1 MEDLFGEVIYS
12 YTRKQAIEDG
22 VLIDVSEMAREAG
35 IKYPVALTS
44 TVYYEYVVPND
55 RLIKDGQSIEGRLW
69 DVLWMFRCNALQNPS
84 DIMIF
89 CVLFVMPSGN
99 NHQLVTVKLKAVC
112 DPGDIG
118 EPVITIMLPK
128 ED

>member
-35 IKYPVALTS
+35 IKYPVAVTS
-44 TVYYEYVVPND
+44 TVYYEYIVPD
-55 RLIKDGQSIEGRLW
+55 KRLTDYGQSVEGRLW
-69 DVLWMFRCNALQNPS
+69 DVLWMFRINAQKNPS

-89 CVLFVMPSGN
+89 SVLFVMLSGN
-99 NHQLVTVKLKAVC
+99 TTQLVTVKLKAVC
-112 DPGDIG
+112 GPGDIG
-118 EPVITIMLPK
+118 EPVITIMKPE

>member
-1 MEDLFGEVIYS
+1 MEDLFGEDIYS

-35 IKYPVALTS
+35 IKYHVAITS
-44 TVYYEYVVPND
+44 AVYYEYIVPD
-55 RLIKDGQSIEGRLW
+55 ERLTDYGQSVEGRLW
-69 DVLWMFRCNALQNPS
+69 DVLWMFRINAQRNPS

-89 CVLFVMPSGN
+89 SVLFVMPAGN
-99 NHQLVTVKLKAVC
+99 KSRLVTVKLKAVC
-112 DPGDIG
+112 GPGDMG
-118 EPVITIMLPK
+118 EPVITIMKPE

>member
-35 IKYPVALTS
+35 IKYPVAVSS
-44 TVYYEYVVPND
+44 TVYYEYIVPD
-55 RLIKDGQSIEGRLW
+55 ERLTDHGQSVEGRLW
-69 DVLWMFRCNALQNPS
+69 DVLWMFRINAQKNPS

-89 CVLFVMPSGN
+89 GVLFVMPTCN
-99 NHQLVTVKLKAVC
+99 NPQLVTVKLKAVC
-112 DPGDIG
+112 GPGDMG
-118 EPVITIMLPK
+118 EPVITIMKPD

>member
-35 IKYPVALTS
+35 IKYPVAVTS
-44 TVYYEYVVPND
+44 AVYYEYIVPGE
-55 RLIKDGQSIEGRLW
+55 RLINDGQSIEGRLW
-69 DVLWMFRCNALQNPS
+69 DVLWMFRINAQKNPS
-84 DIMIF
+84 DIMMF

-99 NHQLVTVKLKAVC
+99 NSQLVTVKLKAVC
-112 DPGDIG
+112 GPGDMG
-118 EPVITIMLPK
+118 EPVITIMKPE